1 MNEKETLRRK
11 LLDLGLSMARSGE
24 HTDHRSI
31 FAELRCRT
39 DYWVAQYELE
49 CPGVH
54 KQFDIVCAETQRRGS
69 RSRLTGMPTPAE
81 EQVADRMLPV

>member
-1 MNEKETLRRK
+1 MNEKETLRRS

-31 FAELRCRT
+31 FAELRRRT

-49 CPGVH
+49 SPGVR
-54 KQFDIVCAETQRRGS
+54 KQFDIVCAETQRRG
-69 RSRLTGMPTPAE
+69 RSRVTGMPTPSE
-81 EQVADRMLPV
+81 EQRADRMLPA